1 MICTK
6 WKGPSYMLLNIL
18 NYSSLFLGSPGV
30 MGIRG
35 DKGEPGL
42 TPPPGQKGESG
53 LPGKKYF

>member
-1 MICTK
+1 
-6 WKGPSYMLLNIL
+6 MLLNIL

-53 LPGKKYF
+53 LPGKQYFLIYY